1 MNFALADKAMKD
13 MNRRNLRSFGKL
25 KQLKFDELN
34 ILAAV
39 DDTYDDSIALAK
51 KRYKQIAVDAFIES
65 LLELA
70 YSMES
75 ASKLA
80 EEAIT
85 DDWILDMLEDYDQTT
100 LYQFLPEAER
110 KKQRLDEALIA
121 TQKPPKGKIK
131 GIGPT
136 QEIDKALRLWT
147 RQVAQYAD
155 RSVVDGTIDGYKE
168 AGVKQVRWIAVDDE
182 KTCLDCKKLDGKV
195 FPIDNIPPR
204 PHYNCRCRLEI
215 V

>member
-1 MNFALADKAMKD
+1 MNFSFADKAMKD

-39 DDTYDDSIALAK
+39 NDTYGDSIALAK
-51 KRYKQIAVDAFIES
+51 KRYKQIAVDAFIEA
-65 LLELA
+65 LLEIA
-70 YSMES
+70 YSIES

-80 EEAIT
+80 EETIT
-85 DDWILDMLEDYDQTT
+85 DDWVLDMLEDYDPTT

-110 KKQRLDEALIA
+110 KKRRLVEAIVA

-131 GIGPT
+131 GVGPS
-136 QEIDKALRLWT
+136 QEIDKALRIWT

-168 AGVKQVRWIAVDDE
+168 AGVKQVKWIAVDDE
-182 KTCLDCKKLDGKV
+182 KTCHECKKLDGKI
-195 FPIDNIPPR
+195 FPIDNVPPR
-204 PHYNCRCRLEI
+204 PHYNCRCQLEI